1 MVADTAKPTAN
12 RTDRIAHSNRRLR
25 LTPDPKIAPFQ
36 HLVGWRPPD
45 RRSLQSRPS
54 PASLARLSLRIRG
67 GPGPVELGLPLLD
80 PERGLLGPGLELLA
94 HPPELLLGIAIGV
107 EGIARVDRF
116 VEVGIESLTIRF
128 GGRSAL
134 VGRQFLRPRLRF
146 GFQLR

>member
-94 HPPELLLGIAIGV
+94 HPPELFLGIAIG
-107 EGIARVDRF
+107 EGIDLIDLIDRF
-116 VEVGIESLTIRF
+116 VEVGIESPTVLI
-128 GGRSAL
+128 GRNAL
-134 VGRQFLRPRLRF
+134 LPSRWLRP
-146 GFQLR
+146 GV